1 MYLTEYDRRFLHPRI
16 SITPDEMEFKT
27 RKMGEED
34 IGKGK
39 LTRCHKRKSS

>member
-34 IGKGK
+34 
-39 LTRCHKRKSS
+39 RKRKADTLP